1 MDSTSRFSLL
11 TVFSLWFLILSFKST
26 EAADICSAPTSISF
40 PENNKVDDV
49 VTTIT
54 VEPGVTLAFNLPPAN
69 PDNPFRLD
77 GNQLRAVRV
86 LDYETVKNY
95 VVQISCTETETGLTL
110 QLSFVVLVENVN
122 DNPPVFDQNLYQA
135 EITELSPIGFTVG
148 RFAAT
153 DLDQHPRLYYTL
165 TSELAAF
172 KLQSPTVPEI
182 LVDAHLDYDSV
193 KEYQLKLEVQDTD
206 FALPPD
212 GPSFSATT
220 TIQIRISDGD
230 NRPPWF
236 QPCTKYEVGG
246 AVICESAG
254 YTGMVNLNEQETG
267 VLSLKPGPV
276 LAIDGDTGINEEIT
290 YEFLSGNDDGLF
302 AINPS
307 TGDITMLRPADVLG
321 EINLLA
327 LAAQKN
333 NVDQFA
339 TTRVVIRVQV
349 KSLHVPQFQKPLYE
363 GLITSMESVAVDLQ
377 DKKPLQILATDEDY
391 AAVQGVNP
399 YITYSV
405 EENNDFVIVG
415 GFLFLINNIEDDTFR
430 LTVVAKDMTNDETA
444 TAQLVVEV
452 KKGISTSALPQSTT
466 GTPTT
471 TTGVNVNTVP
481 PGGFGVAD
489 MAALGATLGALLLVC
504 LVVIG
509 VLVRRMQK
517 DKGNWRKVYEASMFR
532 SSLGNGPSDP
542 KEAIQYT
549 NEAFQRDEGGDGM
562 DSGGVGLNGKAD
574 VQPAQD
580 HQYEKILSTRLQN
593 LLPDDASDTGSNKAD
608 SEKEV
613 KPILTKERRGED
625 GYKSVWF
632 KEDIDPNAK
641 EEVVIIPDNNEHDSE
656 EEDNKPS
663 TRDDEDDDEEE
674 GTSYKRKVAFA
685 DADLDSGL
693 GVKIGDPGED
703 SESDRA
709 SNTSL

>member
-1 MDSTSRFSLL
+1 MERTAESCRPPAHQEGR
-11 TVFSLWFLILSFKST
+11 V
-26 EAADICSAPTSISF
+26 CSVPSSPINF
-40 PENNKVDDV
+40 PENNEVDDV

-54 VEPGVTLAFNLPPAN
+54 VEAGVTLALKSPSD
-69 PDNPFRLD
+69 PDYPFRLD
-77 GNQLRAVRV
+77 GNQLRAARV
-86 LDYETVKNY
+86 LDYETTSSYAVE
-95 VVQISCTETETGLTL
+95 ILCTKTETGLL
-110 QLSFVVLVENVN
+110 FPLNIVVLLENMN
-122 DNPPVFDQNLYQA
+122 DNPPVFDQTLYQK
-135 EITELSPIGFTVG
+135 EITELSPIGSAVG

-153 DLDQHPRLYYTL
+153 DLDQHSRLYYTL
-165 TSELAAF
+165 TSEPTGF
-172 KLQSPTVPEI
+172 ILQSPTNPEI
-182 LVDAHLDYDSV
+182 LVDAHLDYDTV

-206 FALPPD
+206 FASAPD

-220 TIQIRISDGD
+220 TIQITLSDGD

-236 QPCTKYEVGG
+236 QPCTKYVVGR

-254 YTGMVNLNEQETG
+254 YTGRVNLNEQETG

-276 LAIDGDTGINEEIT
+276 NAIDGDTGINEEIT
-290 YEFLSGNDDGLF
+290 YGFLSGNDDGLF

-307 TGDITMLRPADVLG
+307 TGDITMLRSADVLG
-321 EINLLA
+321 EVNLLVM
-327 LAAQKN
+327 AAQKN

-339 TTRVVIRVQV
+339 TTQVVISVQV

-363 GLITSMESVAVDLQ
+363 GLITSMGSVAVDQ
-377 DKKPLQILATDEDY
+377 DKKALQILATDEDY
-391 AAVQGVNP
+391 AGVQGINP

-405 EENNDFVIVG
+405 EENNDFVIVN
-415 GFLFLINNIEDDTFR
+415 GFLFLINDVEDNTFH
-430 LTVVAKDMTNDETA
+430 LTVVAKDTTNDETA
-444 TAQLVVEV
+444 TAQLVMEV
-452 KKGISTSALPQSTT
+452 KIGISTSALPQSTT
-466 GTPTT
+466 DIPTT
-471 TTGVNVNTVP
+471 TPGVNVNTVP
-481 PGGFGVAD
+481 PGGFRVGD
-489 MAALGATLGALLLVC
+489 MAALGATLGVLLLVC

-509 VLVRRMQK
+509 VLFHRMKK
-517 DKGNWRKVYEASMFR
+517 DKGNWRKIYEASMFR

-549 NEAFQRDEGGDGM
+549 NEAFQRDEGGDGV
-562 DSGGVGLNGKAD
+562 DSGGPAGGLNAKAD
-574 VQPAQD
+574 ERPAQGSHYD
-580 HQYEKILSTRLQN
+580 KIISARLQS
-593 LLPDDASDTGSNKAD
+593 LQAQDTSDTDSHKAD

-656 EEDNKPS
+656 EEDNKPRI
-663 TRDDEDDDEEE
+663 RDDDDDEEE
-674 GTSYKRKVAFA
+674 GTSYKRKVGFA